1 MPEDK
6 KILNKGLD
14 ALLGQSNTSQRVV
27 KEIDINKIKP
37 GRFQPR
43 SNFDNKKLEELTA
56 SIKNQGVLSPILV
69 RELGLNEYEVIA
81 GERRLRASKTA
92 GLNTIPCLVDQK
104 QDQDALVSAL
114 IENLQREDLNPVEEA
129 RGLDR
134 LKREFGLT
142 QEEVAAS
149 TGKARSTI
157 ANSLRLLS
165 LPPRVL
171 DMLSAGQI
179 EKGHAKL
186 LASLNPKEAEKA
198 AENIIKNKLSV
209 KDLNKISNPKSA
221 TKNANKKIKESG
233 ISIESIDQSKYE
245 DMDVNQ
251 LQDRLADIQ
260 AKIIRLGAINL
271 AAPEEI
277 AEESKRKEELDIQ
290 YDDLTEAMD
299 KLAGAIKTIDQET
312 KTRFKDSFDAIN
324 LRMKE
329 VFSKLF
335 GGGFAELALTEDDAL
350 NSGVVIMARPPGKK
364 NSSISQLSG
373 GEKALT
379 ALALVFAIFEL
390 NPAPFCILDEVDA
403 PLDDLNT
410 MRFINMV
417 EEMSKTV
424 QFIFITHNKVSMEK
438 SDHLMGV
445 TMQEAG
451 VSRMVTVDVNQALE
465 FAEA

>member
-6 KILNKGLD
+6 KTLNKGLD
-14 ALLGQSNTSQRVV
+14 ALLGQSNTNQRVV

-209 KDLNKISNPKSA
+209 KDLNKISNSKSA
-221 TKNANKKIKESG
+221 TKNTNKKIKDTDVLNIEQEISG
-233 ISIESIDQSKYE
+233 DFGHK
-245 DMDVNQ
+245 V
-251 LQDRLADIQ
+251 
-260 AKIIRLGAINL
+260 
-271 AAPEEI
+271 EI
-277 AEESKRKEELDIQ
+277 
-290 YDDLTEAMD
+290 
-299 KLAGAIKTIDQET
+299 
-312 KTRFKDSFDAIN
+312 
-324 LRMKE
+324 
-329 VFSKLF
+329 
-335 GGGFAELALTEDDAL
+335 
-350 NSGVVIMARPPGKK
+350 
-364 NSSISQLSG
+364 
-373 GEKALT
+373 
-379 ALALVFAIFEL
+379 
-390 NPAPFCILDEVDA
+390 
-403 PLDDLNT
+403 
-410 MRFINMV
+410 
-417 EEMSKTV
+417 
-424 QFIFITHNKVSMEK
+424 
-438 SDHLMGV
+438 
-445 TMQEAG
+445 
-451 VSRMVTVDVNQALE
+451 
-465 FAEA
+465 